1 MPSLADRQARTRR
14 ERPGLA
20 GAFGVCEPHTAGM
33 QTGAS
38 EQRYVP
44 AAGRAGLTGLY
55 DPVMAL
61 TMREG
66 RWAAGAA
73 RRGGSTPAAGG
84 HRRGRGRRD
93 GLCRDRPGGGA
104 SGRQGGRCRRR
115 WSGHGGWGGGKAG
128 AERGRRPA
136 VAVGLPPRSG
146 GADAVAMS
154 LLLHHLEPAAKKVAL
169 DEAVRVLRPAGWL
182 HIADWGRP
190 RGLLPRAG
198 FAALR
203 TLDGPEGTRD
213 HAAGRLPALVRDAGF
228 AGTCVSI
235 RLATVSGTA

>member
-1 MPSLADRQARTRR
+1 
-14 ERPGLA
+14 
-20 GAFGVCEPHTAGM
+20 M

-55 DPVMAL
+55 DPVMAV

-66 RWAAGAA
+66 RWRPALLAEVDRRLPLAGTVVDVGAGTGSVAIALAAA
-73 RRGGSTPAAGG
+73 RPDARVVAV
-84 HRRGRGRRD
+84 D
-93 GLCRDRPGGGA
+93 GDQEALDRA
-104 SGRQGGRCRRR
+104 RV
-115 WSGHGGWGGGKAG
+115 KAG
-128 AERGRRPA
+128 AETVAWRPGLA
-136 VAVGLPPRSG
+136 GGLPLRSG
-146 GADAVAMS
+146 GADAVVMS
-154 LLLHHLEPAAKKVAL
+154 LLLHHLEPAAKQAAL

-228 AGTCVSI
+228 AGTSVWM
-235 RLATVSGTA
+235 RLATVWGTLELLSGSLVDRHRTDPAQPPTGQAP